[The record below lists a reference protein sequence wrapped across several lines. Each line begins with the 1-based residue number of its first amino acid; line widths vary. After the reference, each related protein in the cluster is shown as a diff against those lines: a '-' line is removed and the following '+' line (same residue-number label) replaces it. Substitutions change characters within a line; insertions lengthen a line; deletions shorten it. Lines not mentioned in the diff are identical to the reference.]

1 METTKRA
8 VVTGASSGIGRAT
21 AELFRSRGWNVTGVA
36 RRADRLE
43 SLADETGSDVFVA
56 DLTTADDV
64 EALAAHLAALDRVDV
79 LVNNAG
85 GARGFDRIED
95 GKADDWAWMFESN
108 VVAVQRVTAAL
119 LPALRRTAAV
129 VGNADIVTITSVAGH
144 EVYEGGAGYNAA
156 KAAAVS
162 LMGVLRLELAGEP
175 LRVIEIAPGM
185 VKTEE
190 FSLQRFGGDAARAD
204 AVYKGVESPLTA
216 EDVAEVIVHAVE
228 LPGHVNLDHITIRPV
243 AQAAQF
249 KVIRGPLEVRVTD

>member
-1 METTKRA
+1 MKTTKRA

-21 AELFRSRGWNVTGVA
+21 GELFRRRGWDVTGVA

-43 SLADETGSDVFVA
+43 SLAAETGADVFVA
-56 DLTTADDV
+56 DLTDPADV
-64 EALAAHLAALDRVDV
+64 AALATHLDSLDRVDV

-85 GARGFDRIED
+85 GARGFDRVED
-95 GKADDWAWMFESN
+95 GSADDWRWMYEAN
-108 VVAVQRVTAAL
+108 VIAVQRVTAAL
-119 LPALRRTAAV
+119 LPALRRTAAEA
-129 VGNADIVTITSVAGH
+129 GNADIVTITSVAAH

-156 KAAAVS
+156 KAAAASIV
-162 LMGVLRLELAGEP
+162 GVLRLELAGEP

-204 AVYKGVESPLTA
+204 AVYKGVVNPLTA

-249 KVIRGPLEVRVTD
+249 KVIRGPLEVRAE

>member
-1 METTKRA
+1 M
-8 VVTGASSGIGRAT
+8 VTGASSGIGRAT
-21 AELFRSRGWNVTGVA
+21 VELFRSHGWEVTGVA

-43 SLADETGSDVFVA
+43 SLASATGADTFVA
-56 DLTTADDV
+56 DLTDPDDV
-64 EALAAHLAALDRVDV
+64 AALAAHLETLDRVDV

-85 GARGFDRIED
+85 GARGGDRIEA
-95 GKADDWAWMFESN
+95 GKPEDWNWMFEVN

-119 LPALRRTAAV
+119 LPVLRRTAAEA
-129 VGNADIVTITSVAGH
+129 GNADIVTITSVAGH

-156 KAAAVS
+156 KAGAVS

-175 LRVIEIAPGM
+175 LRVIEVAPGM

-190 FSLQRFGGDAARAD
+190 FALTRFDGDADRAA
-204 AVYKGVESPLTA
+204 AVYKGVVNPLTA
-216 EDVAEVIVHAVE
+216 EDVAEVVVHAVE

-249 KVIRGPLEVRVTD
+249 KVIRTPLEVRAD